1 MKTTVVSLLYII
13 VIKSGKESN
22 SIQDPS
28 HWLNILT
35 RDKLIDWQVNLIFF
49 TRIISFQVIY
59 FRNKMILS
67 LFLFFN
73 KMKLFL

>member
-1 MKTTVVSLLYII
+1 MKATVVSLLYII

-35 RDKLIDWQVNLIFF
+35 RDKLID
-49 TRIISFQVIY
+49 
-59 FRNKMILS
+59 
-67 LFLFFN
+67 
-73 KMKLFL
+73 